1 MGIITAFMH
10 DPEVIILHEPTSGL
24 DPLMQS
30 RFTDLVLSE
39 KKRGKTI
46 LMSSHIFEEV
56 EKTCDQVVMIKD
68 GRVAMQGD
76 MHALGQS
83 QRKLFII
90 QIAKP
95 EEAARLE
102 ALAGQ
107 VTRLSQDRFEVAVR
121 NDQVGALLRLLAQL
135 DVCSLETKK
144 QSLEEI
150 FLHLYERED
159 RNESDPV

>member
-1 MGIITAFMH
+1 
-10 DPEVIILHEPTSGL
+10 
-24 DPLMQS
+24 MQS

-56 EKTCDQVVMIKD
+56 EKTCDRVVMIKD

-83 QRKLFII
+83 QRKLFVI
-90 QIAKP
+90 QLAKP
-95 EEAARLE
+95 EEAARLA

-107 VTRLSQDRFEVAVR
+107 VTRLSEDCFEVAVR

-135 DVCSLETKK
+135 DVRALETKK

-159 RNESDPV
+159 RDESDPV